1 MDEETSMNEL
11 IKQIVESRYN
21 FNIDIEPTTS
31 DKSNDDNDDHTS
43 LSKSIYTQK
52 SQKDA
57 LEQDTFIDLD
67 LPSGTLW
74 AKYNIG
80 AKPIMK

>member
-1 MDEETSMNEL
+1 MDEETSMNKL
-11 IKQIVESRYN
+11 IKQIIESRYN

-31 DKSNDDNDDHTS
+31 DKSNDDHIS
-43 LSKSIYTQK
+43 LSKSVYTQK
-52 SQKDA
+52 TQKDA
-57 LEQDTFIDLD
+57 LEQDTLIDLD

-74 AKYNIG
+74 AKHNIG